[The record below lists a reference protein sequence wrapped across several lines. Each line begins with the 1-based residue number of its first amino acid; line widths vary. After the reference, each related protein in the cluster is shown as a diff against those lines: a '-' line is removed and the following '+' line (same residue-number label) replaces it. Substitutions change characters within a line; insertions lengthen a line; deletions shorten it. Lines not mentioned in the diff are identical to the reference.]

1 MTGPE
6 VSGQSYG
13 GVPFPDRQHARRER
27 LLDAALHLLDSGGVS
42 AVTVRGVCREAGLNN
57 RYFYENFA
65 DLDALLD
72 AVVDRLEQGIAGRVA
87 ELLAAD
93 ATAPPDRAIAILV
106 SAFLDDPR
114 LLRILHTAG
123 DPALARRREALLLR
137 SVAALRPYLA
147 AAAGRFGRAD
157 PCLLDTAGYLLI
169 GGWSDALWA
178 FSAGKLELDRSEL
191 VEQLTALFLGV
202 ARTVAR

>member
-6 VSGQSYG
+6 ISGQSYG
-13 GVPFPDRQHARRER
+13 GVPFSDRQRSRRER
-27 LLDAALHLLDSGGVS
+27 LLDAALHLLDTAGAPG
-42 AVTVRGVCREAGLNN
+42 VTVRGVCREAGLNN

-72 AVVDRLEQGIAGRVA
+72 AVVDRLEQSIGRRVA
-87 ELLAAD
+87 EILASGEPSPAD
-93 ATAPPDRAIAILV
+93 DAIAVMV
-106 SAFLDDPR
+106 SAFIDDPR

-137 SVAALRPYLA
+137 SVAALRPFLVA
-147 AAAGRFGRAD
+147 AAAEFGRAD
-157 PCLLDTAGYLLI
+157 PRMLDTAGFLLV

-178 FSAGKLELDRSEL
+178 FSAGELTVDRSEL
-191 VEQLTALFLGV
+191 VEQLTALFTGV
-202 ARTVAR
+202 ARTIAR